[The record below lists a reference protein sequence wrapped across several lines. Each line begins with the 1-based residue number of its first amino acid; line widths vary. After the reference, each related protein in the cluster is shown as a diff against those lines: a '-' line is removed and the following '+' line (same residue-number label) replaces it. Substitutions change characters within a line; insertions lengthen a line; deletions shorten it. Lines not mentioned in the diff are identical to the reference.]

1 MVNIDAALKAK
12 GLKSKMIMQVHDELV
27 FDVPRSELLELQ
39 ALIGP
44 AMNEAVTLE
53 VPLAVDM
60 SSGEDW
66 LEAH

>member
-1 MVNIDAALKAK
+1 
-12 GLKSKMIMQVHDELV
+12 
-27 FDVPRSELLELQ
+27 
-39 ALIGP
+39 LIGP
-44 AMNEAVTLE
+44 AMNEAVTLV

>member
-1 MVNIDAALKAK
+1 
-12 GLKSKMIMQVHDELV
+12 LV

-39 ALIGP
+39 ALIDP
-44 AMNEAVTLE
+44 AMNEAVTLD